1 MKKKILIV
9 SSNYY
14 EDISK
19 NLLENCLNT
28 IGDDY
33 EFETLDIGGSFEIP
47 IIILKN
53 IAKFE
58 GFIALGCI
66 IKGETPHFNFISQT
80 ITNALMKLS
89 LDYKKP
95 IGNGILTCLNKDQA
109 IVRSKKKGKEAA
121 LAVINLLKII

>member
-109 IVRSKKKGKEAA
+109 IVRSKKKR
-121 LAVINLLKII
+121 